1 MNLYTFYRNA
11 VRELSLS
18 GCDSPEFDVQQLF
31 DFCLNINKTQL
42 LLKAN
47 ENIDDIKLDFFNEC
61 FEKRKNRVPLQYILG
76 EWDFYKYTFKV
87 GEGVLIPRPE
97 TELIPEYIYSKLQK
111 NPPKVVYDLC
121 TGSGCLGLTIAK
133 LFPMCKVYC
142 IDISDDAIKY
152 ANLNRERLEAD
163 NVTVIKAD
171 VLDAS
176 SPLGL
181 PFADVIISNPPY
193 IRSEEISS
201 LQTEV
206 QYEPKLALDGGE
218 DGLLFYRAL
227 KENWFP
233 FLNLGGF
240 MILECGENQATE
252 ILELFLT
259 KAKGAK
265 IIKDGQDIERIVVL
279 KK

>member
-47 ENIDDIKLDFFNEC
+47 ENIDDIKLDFFYEC

-265 IIKDGQDIERIVVL
+265 IIKDGQNIERIVVL
-279 KK
+279 TK

>member
-1 MNLYTFYRNA
+1 LNLYTFYRNS
-11 VRELSLS
+11 VRELSLA

-47 ENIDDIKLDFFNEC
+47 ESIDAFDVSFFNEC
-61 FEKRKNRVPLQYILG
+61 LKKRKNRVPLQYILG
-76 EWDFYKYTFKV
+76 EWGFYRYSFRV

-97 TELIPEYIYSKLQK
+97 TELIPEYIYTKLQK
-111 NPPKVVYDLC
+111 NPPEVVYDVC
-121 TGSGCLGLTIAK
+121 TGSGCLGITIAK

-152 ANLNRERLEAD
+152 TNLNREKLEAD

-171 VLDAS
+171 MLDAS

-193 IRSEEISS
+193 IKSDEIAS
-201 LQTEV
+201 LQDEV
-206 QYEPKLALDGGE
+206 QFEPKLALDGGE
-218 DGLLFYRAL
+218 DGLIFYRAL

-233 FLNLGGF
+233 FLNRGGF
-240 MILECGENQATE
+240 MILECGENQATD
-252 ILELFLT
+252 ILEIFLT
-259 KAKGAK
+259 QAKGAK
-265 IIKDGQDIERIVVL
+265 IIKDGQDIERVVVL
-279 KK
+279 TK

>member
-47 ENIDDIKLDFFNEC
+47 ENIDDINLSFFNEC

-152 ANLNRERLEAD
+152 ANLNCERLEAD

-206 QYEPKLALDGGE
+206 QYEPRLALDGGE
-218 DGLLFYRAL
+218 DGLFFYRAL

-252 ILELFLT
+252 ILEIFLT

-265 IIKDGQDIERIVVL
+265 IIKDGQNIERIVVL
-279 KK
+279 TK

>member
-47 ENIDDIKLDFFNEC
+47 ENIDDINLSFFNEC

-279 KK
+279 TK

>member
-1 MNLYTFYRNA
+1 MNLYTYYRNA
-11 VRELSLS
+11 VRTLSLA

-42 LLKAN
+42 LLRAN
-47 ENIDDIKLDFFNEC
+47 ENHESFDVSFFEEC
-61 FEKRKNRVPLQYILG
+61 LEKRKSRIPLQYIIG
-76 EWDFYKYTFKV
+76 EWGFYRYSFKV

-97 TELIPEYIYSKLQK
+97 TELIPEYIYNKLQK
-111 NPPKVVYDLC
+111 NPPEVVYDIC
-121 TGSGCLGLTIAK
+121 TGSGCLGITVAK

-152 ANLNRERLEAD
+152 TNINREILQAD

-171 VLDAS
+171 MLDGT
-176 SPLGL
+176 SPIGL

-193 IRSEEISS
+193 IKSDELSS
-201 LQTEV
+201 LQDEV
-206 QYEPKLALDGGE
+206 QFEPQLALDGGA
-218 DGLLFYRAL
+218 DGLKFYRAL
-227 KENWFP
+227 KEHWFP
-233 FLNLGGF
+233 FLNSDGF
-240 MILECGENQATE
+240 MILECGENQATD
-252 ILELFLT
+252 ILQIFLT
-259 KAKGAK
+259 TAKGAK